1 MQVIIHMKKI
11 NIILLFIIVISCG
24 GNTDSKKNKF
34 KYKAIEKKEGEL
46 DKNSIETFIIINSSD
61 LMKFDQNEL
70 RVFEGQKITLTLNHT
85 GKMSKEIM
93 GHNFV
98 LLKKETNLNDFAQ
111 RAMLARDNEYI
122 PDGNET
128 IAYTK
133 MIGGGESDT
142 ITFTAPE
149 KGSYTYIC
157 TFPGHYGLMRG
168 VLIVS

>member
-1 MQVIIHMKKI
+1 MKKI
-11 NIILLFIIVISCG
+11 NFFLLVFIIISCG
-24 GNTDSKKNKF
+24 ENVDRKKNKF
-34 KYKAIEKKEGEL
+34 EYKKIEKKEVSS
-46 DKNSIETFIIINSSD
+46 DKKSKSSVIILNSSD

-70 RVFEGQKITLTLNHT
+70 RVFEGQEITLTLNHT

-98 LLKKETNLNDFAQ
+98 LLKKKTDLDDFAQ
-111 RAMLARDNEYI
+111 RAMLARENEYS
-122 PDGNET
+122 PLGDET

-142 ITFTAPE
+142 ITFTAPK

-157 TFPGHYGLMRG
+157 TFPGHYGLMKG

>member
-1 MQVIIHMKKI
+1 MKKI
-11 NIILLFIIVISCG
+11 KILLLLTIVISCG

-98 LLKKETNLNDFAQ
+98 LLKKDTNLNDFAQ

>member
-1 MQVIIHMKKI
+1 MKKI
-11 NIILLFIIVISCG
+11 NFFLLVFIIISCG
-24 GNTDSKKNKF
+24 ENVDRKKNKF
-34 KYKAIEKKEGEL
+34 EYKKIEKKEVSS
-46 DKNSIETFIIINSSD
+46 DKKSKSSVIILNSSD

-70 RVFEGQKITLTLNHT
+70 RVFEGQEITLTLNHT

-98 LLKKETNLNDFAQ
+98 LLKKKTDLDDFAQ
-111 RAMLARDNEYI
+111 RAMLARENEDI
-122 PDGNET
+122 PDGDET

-142 ITFTAPE
+142 ITFTAPK

-157 TFPGHYGLMRG
+157 TFPGHYGLMKG

>member
-1 MQVIIHMKKI
+1 MKKI
-11 NIILLFIIVISCG
+11 NILLLLIIVISCG

-34 KYKAIEKKEGEL
+34 EYKAIEKKEE
-46 DKNSIETFIIINSSD
+46 DSNKNSKETFIIINSND
-61 LMKFDQNEL
+61 MMKFDQNEL

-98 LLKKETNLNDFAQ
+98 LLKKKTDLSDFAQ
-111 RAMLARDNEYI
+111 RAMLARENEYI
-122 PDGNET
+122 PKGDET

-157 TFPGHYGLMRG
+157 TFPGHYGLMKG
-168 VLIVS
+168 VLIVG

>member
-1 MQVIIHMKKI
+1 MKKI
-11 NIILLFIIVISCG
+11 KILLLLTIVVSCG

-34 KYKAIEKKEGEL
+34 EYKAIEKKEDDL
-46 DKNSIETFIIINSSD
+46 DKNSKETFILINSND

-111 RAMLARDNEYI
+111 KAMLARENEYI

>member
-1 MQVIIHMKKI
+1 MKKI
-11 NIILLFIIVISCG
+11 KILLLLTFVISCG

-34 KYKAIEKKEGEL
+34 EYKAIEKNEDDL
-46 DKNSIETFIIINSSD
+46 DKNSKETFIIINSND

-111 RAMLARDNEYI
+111 RAMLARENEYI

-142 ITFTAPE
+142 ITFTAPD

>member
-1 MQVIIHMKKI
+1 MKKI
-11 NIILLFIIVISCG
+11 KILLLLTFVISCG

-34 KYKAIEKKEGEL
+34 EYKAIEKNEDDL
-46 DKNSIETFIIINSSD
+46 DKNSKETFIIINSND

-111 RAMLARDNEYI
+111 RAMLARENEYI

>member
-1 MQVIIHMKKI
+1 MKKI
-11 NIILLFIIVISCG
+11 NIVILLIIVISCG
-24 GNTDSKKNKF
+24 GNPDNNKNKF
-34 KYKAIEKKEGEL
+34 EYKKIEKKEGVL
-46 DKNSIETFIIINSSD
+46 DKKSKETVIIINSND
-61 LMKFDQNEL
+61 LMKFDKNEL

-111 RAMLARDNEYI
+111 RAMLARENEYI
-122 PDGNET
+122 PDGDET
-128 IAYTK
+128 IVYTK
-133 MIGGGESDT
+133 LIGGGESDT

-149 KGSYTYIC
+149 RGSYVYIC

-168 VLIVS
+168 KFIVI

>member
-1 MQVIIHMKKI
+1 MKKI
-11 NIILLFIIVISCG
+11 KILLLLTIVVSCG

-34 KYKAIEKKEGEL
+34 EYKAIEKKEDDL
-46 DKNSIETFIIINSSD
+46 DKNSKETFILINSND

-98 LLKKETNLNDFAQ
+98 LLKKDTNLNDFAQ

>member
-1 MQVIIHMKKI
+1 MKKI
-11 NIILLFIIVISCG
+11 NFFLLVFIIISCG
-24 GNTDSKKNKF
+24 ENVDRKKNKF
-34 KYKAIEKKEGEL
+34 EYKKIEKKEVSS
-46 DKNSIETFIIINSSD
+46 DKKSKSSVIILNSSD

-70 RVFEGQKITLTLNHT
+70 RVFEGQEITLTLNHT

-98 LLKKETNLNDFAQ
+98 LLKKKTDLDDFAQ
-111 RAMLARDNEYI
+111 RAMLARENEYI
-122 PDGNET
+122 PVGDET

-142 ITFTAPE
+142 ITFIAPK

-157 TFPGHYGLMRG
+157 TFPGHYGLMKG

>member
-1 MQVIIHMKKI
+1 MKKI
-11 NIILLFIIVISCG
+11 NFFLLVFIIISCG
-24 GNTDSKKNKF
+24 ENVDRKKNKF
-34 KYKAIEKKEGEL
+34 EYKKIEKKEVSS
-46 DKNSIETFIIINSSD
+46 DKKSKSSVIILNSSD

-98 LLKKETNLNDFAQ
+98 LLKKKTDLDDFAQ
-111 RAMLARDNEYI
+111 RAMLARENEYI
-122 PDGNET
+122 PVGDET

-142 ITFTAPE
+142 ITFTAPK

-157 TFPGHYGLMRG
+157 TFPGHYGLMKG

>member
-1 MQVIIHMKKI
+1 MKKT
-11 NIILLFIIVISCG
+11 NILLFLVAVISCG
-24 GNTDSKKNKF
+24 GNADSKKNSF
-34 KYKAIEKKEGEL
+34 EYKKIDEKGINL
-46 DKNSIETFIIINSSD
+46 DKRSKEALIIINSSD

-70 RVFEGQKITLTLNHT
+70 IVFEGQEITLTLNHT

-98 LLKKETNLNDFAQ
+98 LLKKETDLNDFAQ
-111 RAMLARDNEYI
+111 RAMLARENEYI
-122 PDGNET
+122 PDGDET

-142 ITFTAPE
+142 ITFSAPE

-157 TFPGHYGLMRG
+157 SFPGHYGLMRG

>member
-1 MQVIIHMKKI
+1 MKKI
-11 NIILLFIIVISCG
+11 NFFLLVFIIISCG
-24 GNTDSKKNKF
+24 ENVDRKKNKF
-34 KYKAIEKKEGEL
+34 EYKKIEKKEVSS
-46 DKNSIETFIIINSSD
+46 DKKSKSSVIVLNSSD

-70 RVFEGQKITLTLNHT
+70 RVFAGQDITLTLTHT

-98 LLKKETNLNDFAQ
+98 LLKKKTDLDDFAQ
-111 RAMLARDNEYI
+111 RAMLARENEYI
-122 PDGNET
+122 PVGDET

-142 ITFTAPE
+142 ITFTAP
-149 KGSYTYIC
+149 KTGSYTYIC
-157 TFPGHYGLMRG
+157 TFPGHYGLMKG

>member
-1 MQVIIHMKKI
+1 MKKI
-11 NIILLFIIVISCG
+11 NILLLLIIVISCG

-34 KYKAIEKKEGEL
+34 EYKSIEKKEDES
-46 DKNSIETFIIINSSD
+46 DKNSKETLIIINSND
-61 LMKFDQNEL
+61 LMKFDRNEL
-70 RVFEGQKITLTLNHT
+70 RVFEGQKITLTLNHK

-111 RAMLARDNEYI
+111 KAMLARENEYI
-122 PDGNET
+122 PKGNET

-157 TFPGHYGLMRG
+157 TFPGHYGLMKG

>member
-1 MQVIIHMKKI
+1 MKKI
-11 NIILLFIIVISCG
+11 NILLLIIIVISCG

-34 KYKAIEKKEGEL
+34 EYKAIEKKEDEL

-111 RAMLARDNEYI
+111 KAMLARENEYI

>member
-1 MQVIIHMKKI
+1 MKKI
-11 NIILLFIIVISCG
+11 DFFLLVFIIISCG
-24 GNTDSKKNKF
+24 ENVDRKKNKF
-34 KYKAIEKKEGEL
+34 EYKKIEKKEVSS
-46 DKNSIETFIIINSSD
+46 DKKSKSSVIILNSSD

-70 RVFEGQKITLTLNHT
+70 RVFEGQEITLTLNHT

-98 LLKKETNLNDFAQ
+98 LLKKKTDLDDFAQ
-111 RAMLARDNEYI
+111 RAMLARENEYI
-122 PDGNET
+122 PLGDET

-142 ITFTAPE
+142 ITFTAPK

-157 TFPGHYGLMRG
+157 TFPGHYGLMKG

>member
-1 MQVIIHMKKI
+1 MKKI
-11 NIILLFIIVISCG
+11 KILLLLTFVISCG

-34 KYKAIEKKEGEL
+34 EYKAIEKNEDDL
-46 DKNSIETFIIINSSD
+46 DKNSKETFIIINSND

-98 LLKKETNLNDFAQ
+98 LLKKETNLSDFAQ
-111 RAMLARDNEYI
+111 RAMLARENEYI

-157 TFPGHYGLMRG
+157 SFPGHYGLMRG

>member
-1 MQVIIHMKKI
+1 M
-11 NIILLFIIVISCG
+11 S
-24 GNTDSKKNKF
+24 TEKKNKF
-34 KYKAIEKKEGEL
+34 EYKKIEKKEVSS
-46 DKNSIETFIIINSSD
+46 DKKSKSSVIILNSSD

-70 RVFEGQKITLTLNHT
+70 RVFEGQEITLTLNHT

-98 LLKKETNLNDFAQ
+98 LLKKKTDLDDFAQ
-111 RAMLARDNEYI
+111 RAMLARENEYI
-122 PDGNET
+122 PLGDET

-142 ITFTAPE
+142 ITFTAPK

-157 TFPGHYGLMRG
+157 TFPGHYGLMKG

>member
-1 MQVIIHMKKI
+1 MKKI
-11 NIILLFIIVISCG
+11 KILLLFTIVISCG

-34 KYKAIEKKEGEL
+34 EYKAIEKNEDDL
-46 DKNSIETFIIINSSD
+46 DKNSRETFIIINSND

-111 RAMLARDNEYI
+111 RAMLARENEYI

-157 TFPGHYGLMRG
+157 SFPGHYGLMRG

>member
-1 MQVIIHMKKI
+1 MKKI
-11 NIILLFIIVISCG
+11 NFFLLVFIIISCG
-24 GNTDSKKNKF
+24 ENVDRKKNKF
-34 KYKAIEKKEGEL
+34 EYKKIEKKEVSS
-46 DKNSIETFIIINSSD
+46 DKKSKSSVIILNSSD

-70 RVFEGQKITLTLNHT
+70 RVFEGQEITLTLNHT

-98 LLKKETNLNDFAQ
+98 LLKKKTDLDDFAQ
-111 RAMLARDNEYI
+111 RAMLARENEYI
-122 PDGNET
+122 PVGDET

-142 ITFTAPE
+142 ITFTAPK

>member
-1 MQVIIHMKKI
+1 
-11 NIILLFIIVISCG
+11 
-24 GNTDSKKNKF
+24 
-34 KYKAIEKKEGEL
+34 
-46 DKNSIETFIIINSSD
+46 
-61 LMKFDQNEL
+61 MKFDQNEL

-111 RAMLARDNEYI
+111 KAMLARENEYI

-133 MIGGGESDT
+133 MIGGGEST
-142 ITFTAPE
+142 SVNFQILEPGEYEF
-149 KGSYTYIC
+149 IC
-157 TFPGHYGLMRG
+157 SFPGHYNLMRG
-168 VLIVS
+168 KLIVTD

>member
-1 MQVIIHMKKI
+1 MKKI
-11 NIILLFIIVISCG
+11 KILLLLTFVISCG

-34 KYKAIEKKEGEL
+34 EYKAIEKNEDDL
-46 DKNSIETFIIINSSD
+46 DKNSKETFIIINSND

-111 RAMLARDNEYI
+111 RAMLARENEYI
-122 PDGNET
+122 PDGDET
-128 IAYTK
+128 IVYTK
-133 MIGGGESDT
+133 LIGGGESDT
-142 ITFTAPE
+142 IIFTAPE
-149 KGSYTYIC
+149 KALIHIYAHFLDIT
-157 TFPGHYGLMRG
+157 
-168 VLIVS
+168 VL

>member
-1 MQVIIHMKKI
+1 MKKI
-11 NIILLFIIVISCG
+11 KILLLFIIVISCG

-34 KYKAIEKKEGEL
+34 EYKAIEKKEDDL
-46 DKNSIETFIIINSSD
+46 DKNSKETFIIINSND

-111 RAMLARDNEYI
+111 KAMLARENEYI

>member
-1 MQVIIHMKKI
+1 MKKI
-11 NIILLFIIVISCG
+11 NFFLLFFIIISCG
-24 GNTDSKKNKF
+24 ENVDRKKNKF
-34 KYKAIEKKEGEL
+34 EYKKIEKKEVSS
-46 DKNSIETFIIINSSD
+46 DKKSKSSVIILNSSD

-70 RVFEGQKITLTLNHT
+70 RVFEGQEITLTLNHT

-98 LLKKETNLNDFAQ
+98 LLKKKTDLDDFAQ
-111 RAMLARDNEYI
+111 RAMLARENEYI
-122 PDGNET
+122 PVGDET

-157 TFPGHYGLMRG
+157 TFPGHYGLMKG

>member
-1 MQVIIHMKKI
+1 MKKI
-11 NIILLFIIVISCG
+11 NFFLLFFVFISCSE
-24 GNTDSKKNKF
+24 NADSKKNKF
-34 KYKAIEKKEGEL
+34 EYKKVEKKDAISNKKSKEAV
-46 DKNSIETFIIINSSD
+46 IILNSSD

-70 RVFEGQKITLTLNHT
+70 RVFEGQEITLTLNHT

-98 LLKKETNLNDFAQ
+98 LLKKGTDLDDFAQ
-111 RAMLARDNEYI
+111 RAMLARENEYI
-122 PDGNET
+122 PDGEET
-128 IAYTK
+128 IVYTK
-133 MIGGGESDT
+133 LIGGGESDT

-157 TFPGHYGLMRG
+157 TFPGHYGLMKG

>member
-1 MQVIIHMKKI
+1 MKKI
-11 NIILLFIIVISCG
+11 NILLLLFIIISCG
-24 GNTDSKKNKF
+24 GKTDSKKNKF
-34 KYKAIEKKEGEL
+34 EYKAIEKKVDGSN
-46 DKNSIETFIIINSSD
+46 KNSKETVIIINSND

-111 RAMLARDNEYI
+111 RAMLARQNEYI
-122 PDGNET
+122 PMGNET

-157 TFPGHYGLMRG
+157 TFPGHYGLMKG

>member
-1 MQVIIHMKKI
+1 MKKI
-11 NIILLFIIVISCG
+11 NFFLLVFIIISCG
-24 GNTDSKKNKF
+24 ENVDRKKNKF
-34 KYKAIEKKEGEL
+34 EYKKIEKKEVSS
-46 DKNSIETFIIINSSD
+46 DKKSKSSVIVLNSSD

-70 RVFEGQKITLTLNHT
+70 RVFEGQEITLTLNHT

-98 LLKKETNLNDFAQ
+98 LLKKKTDLDDFAQ
-111 RAMLARDNEYI
+111 RAMLARENEYI
-122 PDGNET
+122 PVGDET

-142 ITFTAPE
+142 ITFTAPK

-157 TFPGHYGLMRG
+157 TFPGHYGLMKG